1 MIRTWHGLHVPG
13 KTSTCISIGGHFFD
27 VVRDTRRELQAN
39 SCRLPFKTLAP
50 VCAGD
55 QSLLVAVFS
64 TLVSQTRPFIPSLAA
79 NSIKK
84 RPPRLSILVCR
95 TQIGGWGGKSME
107 LSNDDSFWKK
117 SKGDPI
123 HHHLPQSQNRKSEN
137 MVCGTQVGTLPAP
150 FVQSSSFLYLD
161 SDETR
166 A

>member
-1 MIRTWHGLHVPG
+1 MDCMFQEKRVHVSP
-13 KTSTCISIGGHFFD
+13 SAVIFFD